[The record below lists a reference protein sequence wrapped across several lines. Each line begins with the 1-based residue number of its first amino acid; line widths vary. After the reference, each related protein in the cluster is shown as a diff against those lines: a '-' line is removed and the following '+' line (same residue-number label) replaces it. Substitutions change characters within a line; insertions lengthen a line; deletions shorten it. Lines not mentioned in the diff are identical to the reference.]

1 MGIRTGVVQQRIS
14 PAVEAISSIHAE
26 RIPCAAAGGHGQ
38 GSGKSPAQHVERLL
52 IPDIRRWLKVLI
64 WRNWIHL
71 PTICRDEQEHNP
83 MKYYIDPDVEAA
95 LNEGKPVVALE
106 STLITH
112 GLPRPENARV
122 GRLLEQVAR
131 EAGVVP
137 ATIALVKGRV
147 CVGLTSEQ
155 LDELAARTDVRKC
168 SMRDLPI
175 AMARGENGGTTVAST
190 MFIARMAG
198 IQVFAT
204 GGIGGVH
211 RGHPF
216 DVSNDL
222 HALGTIP
229 VTVVCAGAK
238 SILDLPLTLE
248 MLETQGV
255 PVLGY
260 QTDTFPAFYTRSS
273 GLPVDVRCESAAE
286 LAAIIRHRTNLEMP
300 QGILVANPVP
310 EADALPGDVAEAAIT
325 QALAEAE
332 KKGVSGKAV
341 TPFLL
346 ARVSELTEARS
357 KSANLALL
365 ANNVRLGA
373 AIARALCA

>member
-1 MGIRTGVVQQRIS
+1 
-14 PAVEAISSIHAE
+14 
-26 RIPCAAAGGHGQ
+26 
-38 GSGKSPAQHVERLL
+38 
-52 IPDIRRWLKVLI
+52 
-64 WRNWIHL
+64 
-71 PTICRDEQEHNP
+71 

-95 LNEGKPVVALE
+95 LSEGKPVVALE

-131 EAGVVP
+131 EAGAIP

-147 CVGLTSEQ
+147 CVGLSSEQ

-190 MFIARMAG
+190 MFIAHAAG

-248 MLETQGV
+248 VLETRGV

-273 GLPVDVRCESAAE
+273 GLPIDVRCESAAE
-286 LAAIIRHRTNLEMP
+286 LAAIIRHRTNLGMT

-310 EADALPGDVAEAAIT
+310 DADSLPGDIAETAII
-325 QALAEAE
+325 QALDEAE
-332 KKGVSGKAV
+332 KQGVSGKAV

-346 ARVSELTEARS
+346 ARVSELTESLS

-373 AIARALCA
+373 AIARALCG